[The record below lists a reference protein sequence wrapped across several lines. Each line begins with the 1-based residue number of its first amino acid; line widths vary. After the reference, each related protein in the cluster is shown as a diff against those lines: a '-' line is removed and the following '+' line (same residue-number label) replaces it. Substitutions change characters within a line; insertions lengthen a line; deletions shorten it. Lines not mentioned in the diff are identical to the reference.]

1 MKTIMHYVKM
11 VVMALA
17 AIFIGAVVSVI
28 PPLPGWFEAV
38 DAHRNE
44 WLIFTV
50 AAAGIGFLVMMSGI
64 LWLVFTKGTRLSH
77 EEAEDVERSVRMAAE
92 PVTWRATS
100 YKVVGTAT
108 GQAAEDEFTFR
119 QMKEAWKRGAWWSEP
134 VWRRRYLT
142 AIGAALMA
150 IGVFGV
156 GFTLGPPPIKV
167 LTGGAL
173 LYALTRTTWGFW
185 RA

>member
-1 MKTIMHYVKM
+1 MIQTLKM
-11 VVMALA
+11 VAMAFA
-17 AIFIGAVVSVI
+17 AIVLGAVISVI
-28 PPLPGWFEAV
+28 PPLPAWFESV
-38 DAHRNE
+38 DAHRNA
-44 WLIFTV
+44 WLVIMGG
-50 AAAGIGFLVMMSGI
+50 AAFIGLFVMMSGI
-64 LWLVFTKGTRLSH
+64 LWLVLDKGTPLSH

-100 YKVVGTAT
+100 YKVLGTAQ

-119 QMKEAWKRGAWWSEP
+119 QMKEAWKRGAWRSEP
-134 VWRRRYLT
+134 IWRRRYLT
-142 AIGAALMA
+142 AVSAMLMA

-173 LYALTRTTWGFW
+173 LYALTRISWGMW